1 MTSIPLVCLPPAGAG
16 ASFFHPWRG
25 VADPFHL
32 VPVDLPGRETRFA
45 DEPRTDMPGV
55 IEAILPGVLAVIRD
69 CRQSVIFGHSFGA
82 VVAYELARR
91 VSDAGLQRLRLVL
104 VVSGAGRPGSG
115 PDELISGLD
124 DDHFLDQVRHRTG
137 YSHPAFDDPEIR
149 ALLLPTL
156 RADIAL
162 SERYRPHVIAPLP
175 HPVLTLRGDA
185 DELVSAAQA
194 AQWREMTSAE
204 FVMRQIPGGHMYLTE
219 SWQQL
224 LDLLRDECL
233 PLLQPTSCPEA
244 QDQAIAEPKHQ
255 STCEAPRREGPYGD
269 VID

>member
-1 MTSIPLVCLPPAGAG
+1 
-16 ASFFHPWRG
+16 
-25 VADPFHL
+25 
-32 VPVDLPGRETRFA
+32 
-45 DEPRTDMPGV
+45 
-55 IEAILPGVLAVIRD
+55 
-69 CRQSVIFGHSFGA
+69 VIFGHSFGA

-91 VSDAGLQRLRLVL
+91 VSDAGLQRRHLVL

-149 ALLLPTL
+149 DLLLPTL

-204 FVMRQIPGGHMYLTE
+204 FVMRQLPGGHMYLTE